1 MARAIWTGS
10 ISFGLVNIPVGLYSA
25 VFEKTIR
32 FHQLERGTSDRV
44 SNRRVNERTGKEV
57 EYSEI
62 VKGYDVGEGQY
73 VVLSPAELESV
84 EPTGSRTIEMDDFVD
99 PDEIDPIFY
108 DQTYYVT
115 PKTAAAGRP
124 YALIAEAV
132 REAGKLAVATFVMR
146 SKEHLA
152 ALRVHGE
159 VLALETMYFAD
170 EIRDPPQEIEVLPS
184 GESPTR
190 RELET
195 AISLIE
201 SLSASW
207 EPTKYHDRFRARVEQ
222 LIEAKRA
229 GQQVVASRPK
239 EADSNVV
246 DLMEALQRSVER
258 VRRTRTAELGEPA
271 RASAPEQ
278 TAAGANTS
286 KSTPPGAASE
296 RTRSRRRWCMSPGEK
311 TTVEIEGRELQLS
324 NLDKVLFPDGFTKGQ
339 LIDYYVQVAPF
350 LLPHLKDRPVTVK
363 RFPEGVGRSGF
374 IEKNLP
380 PHAPEWISTVGLPR
394 KGAGRG
400 QRGESSRDTTEYA
413 LVNDLATLV
422 WLANLAAV
430 ELHTPMWRI
439 GPDHKPRSPDLLVF
453 DLDPGKPAAMR
464 ECCQVAIL
472 LRRELEGEGI
482 GLLAKTSG
490 SKGLQCYGRIAG
502 RRWPPGR
509 SNAYAHE
516 LAERTERGNQALV
529 VSRMARALRPGKVL
543 IDWSQNN
550 AAKTTVSVYSLR
562 AVASPAVSTPV
573 RWDEVEACACAEVQ
587 SLSFP
592 PAEVLDRLER
602 AGDLF
607 SPLL

>member
-10 ISFGLVNIPVGLYSA
+10 ISFDLVNIPVGLYSA

-44 SNRRVNERTGKEV
+44 RNRRVNERTGKEV

-62 VKGYDVGEGQY
+62 VKGYDVGDGQY

-170 EIRDPPQEIEVLPS
+170 EIRDPLQEIEVLPS

-258 VRRTRTAELGEPA
+258 VRRTRTAELAEPA

-286 KSTPPGAASE
+286 KSTPADK
-296 RTRSRRRWCMSPGEK
+296 RSRQPQAE
-311 TTVEIEGRELQLS
+311 QLS
-324 NLDKVLFPDGFTKGQ
+324 MMSREELYQLAQDINL
-339 LIDYYVQVAPF
+339 
-350 LLPHLKDRPVTVK
+350 
-363 RFPEGVGRSGF
+363 
-374 IEKNLP
+374 
-380 PHAPEWISTVGLPR
+380 
-394 KGAGRG
+394 
-400 QRGESSRDTTEYA
+400 
-413 LVNDLATLV
+413 
-422 WLANLAAV
+422 
-430 ELHTPMWRI
+430 
-439 GPDHKPRSPDLLVF
+439 
-453 DLDPGKPAAMR
+453 
-464 ECCQVAIL
+464 
-472 LRRELEGEGI
+472 
-482 GLLAKTSG
+482 
-490 SKGLQCYGRIAG
+490 
-502 RRWPPGR
+502 PGR
-509 SNAYAHE
+509 SKMTRQE
-516 LAERTERGNQALV
+516 LQEDVA
-529 VSRMARALRPGKVL
+529 SARAAR
-543 IDWSQNN
+543 
-550 AAKTTVSVYSLR
+550 R
-562 AVASPAVSTPV
+562 AS
-573 RWDEVEACACAEVQ
+573 
-587 SLSFP
+587 
-592 PAEVLDRLER
+592 
-602 AGDLF
+602 
-607 SPLL
+607 